1 MAIQQHSNQS
11 EVRMATSRASQ
22 SRADMGQMSSQ
33 PQVPSTEASASKA
46 QSKSKDK
53 NGKPKKSRK
62 KSVEMERPIDQEE
75 EESAR
80 TLLQISKAPMQQSRT
95 PYYENGRALSAQ
107 LIGKS
112 SPMSPST
119 EPIPKSKSRKMN
131 DKKGTRKRARDIYDF
146 DGSEERSIGMEQYPE
161 IPSSPPEQ
169 IDRSSPSPYRPAI
182 PPVNALDEIPTDDD
196 DVAEYE
202 KYARDAA
209 STDQSGLPDHDTF
222 SYSQQ
227 PSNPFDQDEV
237 GEDMHKAREL
247 SANVYTLP
255 QTGEMQKKKNR
266 KRRTD
271 GQGDKQSFA
280 QDQSQY
286 IPPLMSKAVDDFF
299 NIEMTSANLFCEH
312 EGDSIPIDPEL
323 HSMNA
328 RPPSTELSNRNG
340 DDQDILQDN
349 GIDQGRHG
357 FSQPRKRRRLE
368 ELQCANGSGLPY
380 MSTYS
385 LQHEQEN
392 IQDQVLP
399 GYEDMQTQA
408 SSGLDS
414 SFQNNAAY
422 RDPGFSADGMQVKKS
437 ARRGE
442 NRGTRRAKSKKEGES
457 NQKGDEDERAT
468 KEKAENGGSFSAAE
482 GLQLDAFR
490 DNHCEANG
498 MTIWQF
504 NSLIQT
510 PMRGN
515 AQVKALFNEIHDIL
529 PYRPRMS
536 VQKFCRRRF
545 HNYTRGTWNPDE
557 DELLKQA
564 VVEKGKAWK
573 EVGDALGRMPEDCR
587 DRWRNYLVNA
597 EHRNREQWTDAE
609 VVNLC
614 SAILE
619 CMKLMKEERMRAREA
634 GEDVPE
640 CGTESDQEVDDMKHI
655 NWQAVSDRMGEH
667 GGGRS
672 RLQCSFK
679 WGQLKKR
686 EQADFLKAVKESRE
700 IETKKPVR
708 AKNPWRM
715 KLASKKVGN
724 MKSGDI
730 YALLQAVVDLDVP
743 EEGNIPWKSLGDVK
757 FRATWTSTDKKAAWS
772 RMKAHIPGS
781 ESMDYRSLANE
792 MLSRVIDDGA
802 DSINERWDPDLH
814 GDLSAKKPRKKRRPR
829 MRWDSGEGIEEI
841 DPANGYFQKSNEYV
855 YDSDVMD
862 GTAGDQTR
870 LDGFEPQGY
879 NAYDVLPMSDGMDVP
894 VHASNGVDST
904 AVDDEEDVFNDGRNA
919 NGHLSMADG
928 EVSPELAGR
937 LQSAL
942 TAHNLSLV

>member
-1 MAIQQHSNQS
+1 MKLRMSN
-11 EVRMATSRASQ
+11 SRASQ
-22 SRADMGQMSSQ
+22 PRADMGQMSSQ
-33 PQVPSTEASASKA
+33 SQVPSQDASASKL
-46 QSKSKDK
+46 QSKSGDRK
-53 NGKPKKSRK
+53 GKPKKSRN

-95 PYYENGRALSAQ
+95 PYYEGGRANSAQ
-107 LIGKS
+107 LIVES
-112 SPMSPST
+112 SPLRPST
-119 EPIPKSKSRKMN
+119 EPIRKSKSRKIN
-131 DKKGTRKRARDIYDF
+131 DKKGTKKRARDIYDF
-146 DGSEERSIGMEQYPE
+146 ESSEERSIGMAQYPN
-161 IPSSPPEQ
+161 IPSTPPEQ

-182 PPVNALDEIPTDDD
+182 PPVNALDEIPTDDE

-202 KYARDAA
+202 EYARDTA
-209 STDQSGLPDHDTF
+209 SSDRPGLPDHEMF
-222 SYSQQ
+222 SFSQQ

-237 GEDMHKAREL
+237 EEGMHKAREL
-247 SANVYTLP
+247 PTSVCALP
-255 QTGEMQKKKNR
+255 QAVEKQKKKKR
-266 KRRTD
+266 KRRSD
-271 GQGDKQSFA
+271 DQEDKQSFA
-280 QDQSQY
+280 QNQSQY
-286 IPPLMSKAVDDFF
+286 YPPSMSKAIDDLFD
-299 NIEMTSANLFCEH
+299 IEMISANLFGEH
-312 EGDSIPIDPEL
+312 EGDNIPIDPEL

-328 RPPSTELSNRNG
+328 LPPSTDLSNFHG
-340 DDQDILQDN
+340 DDHNVLQEN
-349 GIDQGRHG
+349 GRGQGRHG

-368 ELQCANGSGLPY
+368 ELQGANGPGLPY
-380 MSTYS
+380 MSPYS
-385 LQHEQEN
+385 LQHDQET
-392 IQDQVLP
+392 IKDQVLP
-399 GYEDMQTQA
+399 GYEDMQTQE
-408 SSGLDS
+408 SSGLDT
-414 SFQNNAAY
+414 SFQDNAGY
-422 RDPGFSADGMQVKKS
+422 RDPGFSADGMKVKKS
-437 ARRGE
+437 ARHGE
-442 NRGTRRAKSKKEGES
+442 NREIRRAQSKKERE
-457 NQKGDEDERAT
+457 NDHEGDDDERAV
-468 KEKAENGGSFSAAE
+468 KAKAENGGSFSAAE

-490 DNHCEANG
+490 DNHCEAND

-545 HNYTRGTWNPDE
+545 HNFTRGPWNPDE

-587 DRWRNYLVNA
+587 DRWRNYLVNS

-619 CMKLMKEERMRAREA
+619 CMKLMKEERIRAREA

-640 CGTESDQEVDDMKHI
+640 DGTESDQEVDDMKHI

-686 EQADFLKAVKESRE
+686 EQADFLKAVKESRG

-743 EEGNIPWKSLGDVK
+743 EEGNIPWKSLGDAK

-772 RMKAHIPGS
+772 RLKQQIRGS
-781 ESMDYRSLANE
+781 ESMDYRSLGNE
-792 MLSRVIDDGA
+792 MLSRIIDDGA

-814 GDLSAKKPRKKRRPR
+814 GDLSAKKPKKKKRPR
-829 MRWDSGEGIEEI
+829 MRRYIGEGNQGI
-841 DPANGYFQKSNEYV
+841 DPANGYLQKSNEYV

-862 GTAGDQTR
+862 GTAEDQTR

-894 VHASNGVDST
+894 VHASNGVGSV
-904 AVDDEEDVFNDGRNA
+904 AVEEEESLFIDQGDA
-919 NGHLSMADG
+919 NGRLSMADG

-942 TAHNLSLV
+942 TAHNLSLIQS

>member
-1 MAIQQHSNQS
+1 M
-11 EVRMATSRASQ
+11 RMGNSRASQ

-33 PQVPSTEASASKA
+33 PQIPSVEASASKF
-46 QSKSKDK
+46 QSKSEDK
-53 NGKPKKSRK
+53 NGKPKKRRR

-107 LIGKS
+107 LIVET
-112 SPMSPST
+112 SPMRPST
-119 EPIPKSKSRKMN
+119 EPIRKSKSRKMN
-131 DKKGTRKRARDIYDF
+131 DKKGTKRRARDIYDF
-146 DGSEERSIGMEQYPE
+146 ESSEERSNGMDQYPG

-169 IDRSSPSPYRPAI
+169 IDRSSPSPYRPTI

-196 DVAEYE
+196 DVAAYE
-202 KYARDAA
+202 EYARDAA
-209 STDQSGLPDHDTF
+209 STDGPGLPDRDIF

-227 PSNPFDQDEV
+227 PSIPFDQDEV
-237 GEDMHKAREL
+237 AEGMHKAREI
-247 SANVYTLP
+247 STSVYALP
-255 QTGEMQKKKNR
+255 QIGKKQKQKKR

-271 GQGDKQSFA
+271 DQGDKQSFA
-280 QDQSQY
+280 QEQSQY
-286 IPPLMSKAVDDFF
+286 IPPSMSKAIEDLCD
-299 NIEMTSANLFCEH
+299 IEMASADIFCEH
-312 EGDSIPIDPEL
+312 EGDNIPIDPEL

-328 RPPSTELSNRNG
+328 RPPSTDLTNLNG
-340 DDQDILQDN
+340 DDQNVLQEN
-349 GIDQGRHG
+349 GRDQGRHG
-357 FSQPRKRRRLE
+357 SSQPRKRRRLE
-368 ELQCANGSGLPY
+368 ELQGANGDGLPY
-380 MSTYS
+380 MSPYS
-385 LQHEQEN
+385 LQHDQEN
-392 IQDQVLP
+392 MQDQVLP

-414 SFQNNAAY
+414 SFQDNAAY
-422 RDPGFSADGMQVKKS
+422 GDPGFSADGIQVKKS
-437 ARRGE
+437 ARRQG
-442 NRGTRRAKSKKEGES
+442 NRGTRRAQSKKGLEN
-457 NQKGDEDERAT
+457 NQKGDEDERAI
-468 KEKAENGGSFSAAE
+468 KDKAEIAGSFSAAE

-490 DNHCEANG
+490 DNHCEAND

-515 AQVKALFNEIHDIL
+515 AQVQALFNEIHDIL

-545 HNYTRGTWNPDE
+545 HNFTRGTWNPDE

-564 VVEKGKAWK
+564 VEEKGKAWK
-573 EVGDALGRMPEDCR
+573 EVGDSLGRMPEDCR
-587 DRWRNYLVNA
+587 DRWRNYLVNS

-619 CMKLMKEERMRAREA
+619 CMKLMKEDRMRAREA
-634 GEDVPE
+634 GENVPE

-686 EQADFLKAVKESRE
+686 EQADFLRAVKESRG

-743 EEGNIPWKSLGDVK
+743 EEGNIPWKSLGDAE

-772 RMKAHIPGS
+772 RLKHQIPGS
-781 ESMDYRSLANE
+781 ELMDYRSLANE
-792 MLSRVIDDGA
+792 MLSRIIDDGA
-802 DSINERWDPDLH
+802 DSINERWDPNLH
-814 GDLSAKKPRKKRRPR
+814 GDSSAKKPRKKRRTR
-829 MRWDSGEGIEEI
+829 MRRDRGEGNEEI
-841 DPANGYFQKSNEYV
+841 DPANGYLQKSNEYV

-870 LDGFEPQGY
+870 LGGFEHQAY
-879 NAYDVLPMSDGMDVP
+879 NAYDVLPISDGMDVP
-894 VHASNGVDST
+894 VHASNGIDS
-904 AVDDEEDVFNDGRNA
+904 DQEDVFNDRRNA
-919 NGHLSMADG
+919 NGRLSMVDG

-942 TAHNLSLV
+942 TAHNFNLDM

>member
-1 MAIQQHSNQS
+1 MGN
-11 EVRMATSRASQ
+11 SRASQ

-33 PQVPSTEASASKA
+33 PRAPSAEASASKF

-53 NGKPKKSRK
+53 KGKPKKSRR

-95 PYYENGRALSAQ
+95 PYYEDGRALSAQ
-107 LIGKS
+107 LIVES
-112 SPMSPST
+112 SPMRPST
-119 EPIPKSKSRKMN
+119 EPIRKSKSRKIN
-131 DKKGTRKRARDIYDF
+131 DKKGTKKRARDIYDF
-146 DGSEERSIGMEQYPE
+146 ESSEERSNGIDQYPG
-161 IPSSPPEQ
+161 IPSTPPEQ
-169 IDRSSPSPYRPAI
+169 IDHSSPSPYRPTI
-182 PPVNALDEIPTDDD
+182 PPVNPLDEIPTDDD
-196 DVAEYE
+196 DVAAYE
-202 KYARDAA
+202 EYARDAA
-209 STDQSGLPDHDTF
+209 STDRPGLSDHDEF
-222 SYSQQ
+222 SFSQQ
-227 PSNPFDQDEV
+227 PSNPFDQDEA
-237 GEDMHKAREL
+237 GGGMHKAREL
-247 SANVYTLP
+247 PTNVYASP
-255 QTGEMQKKKNR
+255 QTGEKQKKKKR

-271 GQGDKQSFA
+271 DQGDKQSFA

-286 IPPLMSKAVDDFF
+286 IPPSMSKAIDDLFDF
-299 NIEMTSANLFCEH
+299 EITSANLFCEH
-312 EGDSIPIDPEL
+312 EGDNIPIDPEL

-328 RPPSTELSNRNG
+328 LPPSTDLSNLNG
-340 DDQDILQDN
+340 DDQNVLQEN
-349 GIDQGRHG
+349 RGDQERHG

-368 ELQCANGSGLPY
+368 ELQGANGPGLPY
-380 MSTYS
+380 MSPYS
-385 LQHEQEN
+385 LQHDQEN

-414 SFQNNAAY
+414 SFQDNAAY
-422 RDPGFSADGMQVKKS
+422 RDLVFSANEMQVKKS
-437 ARRGE
+437 ARRKE
-442 NRGTRRAKSKKEGES
+442 NRGTRRAQSKKEREN
-457 NQKGDEDERAT
+457 NQKGDKDERAV
-468 KEKAENGGSFSAAE
+468 KAKAENGGSFSAAE

-490 DNHCEANG
+490 DNHCEAND

-515 AQVKALFNEIHDIL
+515 PQVQALFNEIHDIL

-545 HNYTRGTWNPDE
+545 HNFTRGAWNPDE

-573 EVGDALGRMPEDCR
+573 EVGDSLGRMPEDCR
-587 DRWRNYLVNA
+587 DRWRNYLVNS

-619 CMKLMKEERMRAREA
+619 CMKLMKDDRMRAREA

-686 EQADFLKAVKESRE
+686 EQADFLKAVKESRG
-700 IETKKPVR
+700 IEKKKPVR

-743 EEGNIPWKSLGDVK
+743 EEGNIPWKSLGDAE

-772 RMKAHIPGS
+772 RLKEQIPGS
-781 ESMDYRSLANE
+781 ESMDYCSLANE
-792 MLSRVIDDGA
+792 MLSRIIDDGA
-802 DSINERWDPDLH
+802 DSINERWDPNLH

-829 MRWDSGEGIEEI
+829 MRRDRGEGNEDI
-841 DPANGYFQKSNEYV
+841 DPANGYLRKSNEYV

-862 GTAGDQTR
+862 GTAGDHTR

-894 VHASNGVDST
+894 LHASDGVGSM

-919 NGHLSMADG
+919 NGRLSMADG

-942 TAHNLSLV
+942 TAHNLSLVSN